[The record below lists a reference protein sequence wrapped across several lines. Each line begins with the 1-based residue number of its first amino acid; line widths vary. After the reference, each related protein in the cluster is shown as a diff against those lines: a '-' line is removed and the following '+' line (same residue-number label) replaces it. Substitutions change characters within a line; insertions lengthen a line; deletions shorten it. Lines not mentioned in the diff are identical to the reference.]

1 MAMGHFF
8 AGRNDDAA
16 LWAET
21 VLREQPDHVGA
32 LRTLAASR
40 AFAGRIEEA
49 RSAMSR
55 IRQID
60 PTLRISNL
68 ADVLP
73 PFRPEDFARYTE
85 GLRLAG
91 LPE

>member
-1 MAMGHFF
+1 M
-8 AGRNDDAA
+8 
-16 LWAET
+16 

-73 PFRPEDFARYTE
+73 PFRPEDFGRYME

>member
-1 MAMGHFF
+1 M
-8 AGRNDDAA
+8 
-16 LWAET
+16 
-21 VLREQPDHVGA
+21 REQPDHHGA
-32 LRTLAASR
+32 LRTLPASL
-40 AFAGRIEEA
+40 AFAGRIEQA
-49 RSAMSR
+49 QKAMSR

-73 PFRPEDFARYTE
+73 PFSSEDFARYTE

>member
-1 MAMGHFF
+1 MAMAHFF

-16 LWAET
+16 LWAEM
-21 VLREQPDHVGA
+21 VLREQPDHAGA
-32 LRTLAASR
+32 LRTFAASC
-40 AFAGRIEEA
+40 AFAGRIEDA
-49 RSAMSR
+49 QSAMSR
-55 IRQID
+55 MRQID

>member
-1 MAMGHFF
+1 M
-8 AGRNDDAA
+8 
-16 LWAET
+16 
-21 VLREQPDHVGA
+21 VLREQPDHAGA
-32 LRTLAASR
+32 LRTLADSS

-49 RSAMSR
+49 RKAMSR

-73 PFRPEDFARYTE
+73 AFRPEDFARYTE